1 MHGLGNDFI
10 VIDGLSQRVS
20 EVDFSKEAVFLCDR
34 NFGIGAD
41 GVILVLPSTHSDFKM
56 SIFNA
61 DGSEPQMCGN
71 GIRCFA
77 RFVYENSLTD
87 KVVFSVETLAGVIVP
102 SLVVEDGKI
111 QAIEV
116 DMGLPILERGRI
128 PILGEPKDK
137 PVIHESL
144 SVDGKSY
151 PITCVSM
158 GNPHCVTFVEDLKRI
173 ALNEIGPKF
182 EHHPS
187 FPERTNTEFVQI
199 ISRSEA
205 GMLVWERGSGA
216 TLACGTGA
224 CAVLVA
230 GVLNNLLDR
239 KALIHLPGG
248 DLIIE
253 WQEDDRI
260 MMTGPA
266 ETVFKGEIQL

>member
-144 SVDGKSY
+144 SVDGK
-151 PITCVSM
+151 
-158 GNPHCVTFVEDLKRI
+158 HR
-173 ALNEIGPKF
+173 
-182 EHHPS
+182 
-187 FPERTNTEFVQI
+187 R
-199 ISRSEA
+199 
-205 GMLVWERGSGA
+205 
-216 TLACGTGA
+216 
-224 CAVLVA
+224 
-230 GVLNNLLDR
+230 
-239 KALIHLPGG
+239 
-248 DLIIE
+248 
-253 WQEDDRI
+253 
-260 MMTGPA
+260 
-266 ETVFKGEIQL
+266 